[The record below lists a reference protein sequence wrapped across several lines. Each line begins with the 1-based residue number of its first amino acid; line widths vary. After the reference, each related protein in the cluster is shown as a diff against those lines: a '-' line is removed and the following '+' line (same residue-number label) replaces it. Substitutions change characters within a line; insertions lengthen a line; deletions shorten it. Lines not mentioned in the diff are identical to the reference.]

1 MTYHDQLER
10 LTIDFL
16 RDIDIARSVESS
28 NKEDDLAIK
37 AAIVGFSYNSPTS
50 DWAKGHYDFVRKRLD
65 ADYSSDQIDGY
76 GEKGNNVRLFFAL
89 SIGFLL
95 GLYQQQRISDDQF
108 KEYEQQLPGL
118 IMLHLPRLTEQP
130 A

>member
-37 AAIVGFSYNSPTS
+37 AAIVGFS
-50 DWAKGHYDFVRKRLD
+50 
-65 ADYSSDQIDGY
+65 
-76 GEKGNNVRLFFAL
+76 
-89 SIGFLL
+89 
-95 GLYQQQRISDDQF
+95 
-108 KEYEQQLPGL
+108 
-118 IMLHLPRLTEQP
+118 
-130 A
+130 